1 MLDISI
7 EDKDYN
13 AVCYK
18 ETGKVIKGNIN
29 IYNKIFMSDISDIRD
44 MKFFVYSNYDSL
56 DSIEEEKKK
65 IHHIFGLF
73 YDRQILSFGENVRYI
88 FMVDLLD
95 EEIYHQN
102 NQSGNLIGHVK
113 ELKRFN
119 INFEYNDY
127 LQKKKST
134 FLNLLDQIDAQ
145 LDGNW
150 AERYALT
157 RFNVRLFSSICKYRG
172 NLITDYDNDFLAF
185 LSEIKKCVKP
195 NNLYREEL
203 MTGLDSMHNM
213 CELYNYIKK
222 NRSKFLDKSEKL
234 YKRNDNVKC
243 IYPINM
249 AGRNVSLCL
258 YDDLLFNSAMP
269 FYYQYRNYENATR
282 LLLDV
287 FYKNIT
293 ETEDNRN
300 SDELKRAKAL
310 YKKGEFLEQTEF
322 DTTLYGLYFPLL
334 MNFRHSIELA
344 YKLIYVNENIK
355 KKDLNN
361 EEIHKYT
368 ENLNTHELIDL
379 LELIKDYVD
388 SSEFEFLWKLT
399 SFIYYNEGRDASF
412 SRYIIDSSFDLDD
425 FKKIYI
431 YYVDMYNYIN
441 EFFPIM
447 DNIISEKELGFEP
460 DNIF

>member
-13 AVCYK
+13 DVCYK
-18 ETGKVIKGNIN
+18 ETGKEIKGNLS
-29 IYNKIFMSDISDIRD
+29 IYNKIFRSDISDVRD

-56 DSIEEEKKK
+56 DLIGEEKKK

-73 YDRQILSFGENVRYI
+73 CDRQILSFGENFKYI

-102 NQSGNLIGHVK
+102 NRSGNLIGHVK

-119 INFEYNDY
+119 INFAYNDY

-134 FLNLLDQIDAQ
+134 FLNLLDEIDAQ

-157 RFNVRLFSSICKYRG
+157 RFNVKLFSNICRYRG
-172 NLITDYDNDFLAF
+172 NAITDYDNDFIIF
-185 LSEIKKCVKP
+185 LRVIKKCVKP

-203 MTGLDSMHNM
+203 MTGLNSMHNM

-222 NRSKFLDKSEKL
+222 NRSKFLDNSEKL

-293 ETEDNRN
+293 ETEDNRI
-300 SDELKRAKAL
+300 SDELKRAKAS
-310 YKKGEFLEQTEF
+310 YKKGEFLGQPKF